1 MDIEPEDV
9 RDYALLAV
17 ASLLFVVVLG
27 VVGLQFGETAE
38 GGIALSPTGAQV
50 LVGVIVAFVLV
61 LGAAGI
67 AVGRRR

>member
-9 RDYALLAV
+9 RDYVLLAA

-27 VVGLQFGETAE
+27 VIGLQFGEVVDGAMT
-38 GGIALSPTGAQV
+38 LSPTGAQV
-50 LVGVIVAFVLV
+50 LVGAIVGFVLV
-61 LGAAGI
+61 LGAAGM